1 MDAAGAV
8 AVNALQTRQDLAIAS
23 LKQSLNTDRQA
34 AQLVADIA
42 GGGAA
47 ASAPAGGAQPLNASG
62 RGQIVNLL
70 V

>member
-8 AVNALQTRQDLAIAS
+8 AVTALQTRQDLAIAS

-34 AQLVADIA
+34 AQLVAEVA
-42 GGGAA
+42 GGAA
-47 ASAPAGGAQPLNASG
+47 AAAPAGGAQPLNASG